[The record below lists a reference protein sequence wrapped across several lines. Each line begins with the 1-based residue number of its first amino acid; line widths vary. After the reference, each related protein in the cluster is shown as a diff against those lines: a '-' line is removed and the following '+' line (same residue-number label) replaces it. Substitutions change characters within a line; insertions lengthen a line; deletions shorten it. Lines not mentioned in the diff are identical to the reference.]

1 MIKREDLENTNNGC
15 IVDFNGS
22 KNLLVSFGGIRHGLG
37 MPVFEFFN
45 SIADIQYDKIFFRD
59 FNQAWYQKG
68 VDSELNH
75 VDEIVQYLKKI
86 IDSNT
91 YENVF
96 FLGNSMGGYA
106 AILFGSILNVD
117 TVISFV
123 PQTFIN
129 RFNRIINRDKRWTKE
144 ISKIYAFQNNRKAY
158 FDLKKHLKNNNS
170 YKTQI
175 NIYYFPSHILDK
187 KHAERLKNQ
196 KNVNLHAIEK
206 GVHEVAKI
214 VRNNGEL
221 KSLINSKFKNGSS
234 H

>member
-1 MIKREDLENTNNGC
+1 MLNREEIENSNKGC
-15 IVDFNGS
+15 LTDFGGN

-45 SIADIQYDKIFFRD
+45 SISDIQCDKVFFRD
-59 FNQAWYQKG
+59 FSQAWYQKG

-75 VDEIVQYLKKI
+75 IDEIIQYLKKI
-86 IDSNT
+86 MNSNR
-91 YENVF
+91 YENVC

-117 TVISFV
+117 TVISFA

-129 RFNRIINRDKRWTKE
+129 RFTRMINRDNRWNDEIKE
-144 ISKIYAFQNNRKAY
+144 VYAFQNKRKAY
-158 FDLKKHLKNNNS
+158 FDLKTHLKNNNS

-175 NIYYFPSHILDK
+175 NIYYSPNHILDK

-196 KNVNLHAIEK
+196 KNVILHALK
-206 GVHEVAKI
+206 DGGHEVVKV

-221 KSLINSKFKNGSS
+221 KSLINSTFKNNI
-234 H
+234 